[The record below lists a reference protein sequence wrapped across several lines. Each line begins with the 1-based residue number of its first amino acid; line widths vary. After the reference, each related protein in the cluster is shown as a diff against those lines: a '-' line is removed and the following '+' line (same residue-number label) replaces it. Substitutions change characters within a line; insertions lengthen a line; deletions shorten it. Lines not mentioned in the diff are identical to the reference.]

1 MENSNTT
8 KAAPAPKS
16 SNKPNRA
23 VIIAIIIVVVCII
36 AGIIAAIII
45 NNNKNNE
52 ADNPENGTSIQS
64 PTSEEEQR
72 VTEDTLKRYAEV
84 TIEGYQEVDDPN
96 TSKAVVV
103 KVENKS
109 DETTSLAVTI
119 GAYDNDNNLLETSST
134 YAEGIEPG
142 QSVIFN
148 TFVFTELT
156 EEQLSSATYKVY
168 TAKTYTVEGLVE
180 ETGEQLEEQIEQSTE
195 PAPTESESTESN
207 ENQ

>member
-8 KAAPAPKS
+8 KAAPASKS

-23 VIIAIIIVVVCII
+23 VIIVIIIAVVCVI
-36 AGIIAAIII
+36 AGVIAAIII
-45 NNNKNNE
+45 NSNKNNG

-64 PTSEEEQR
+64 PASEKEQR
-72 VTEDTLKRYAEV
+72 ITEDTLKRYAEV

-103 KVENKS
+103 KVENIS
-109 DETTSLAVTI
+109 NETTSLAVTI
-119 GAYDNDNNLLETSST
+119 GAYDDDNNLLETSST

-142 QSVIFN
+142 QSIVFN

-156 EEQLSSATYKVY
+156 EGQLSSAAFKVY
-168 TAKTYTVEGLVE
+168 TAKTYTVDGLVE
-180 ETGEQLEEQIEQSTE
+180 ETGEQLEEQTKETPAETE
-195 PAPTESESTESN
+195 TTDPN
-207 ENQ
+207 EDQQ